1 MLPHSKWIFPIR
13 LVWLCPLPPPCP
25 PLQVALGLLIC
36 IDAGSIYNCD
46 ASTAAVGPACPGGLA
61 HLHRLMS
68 APGFGMAVPTAGQCM
83 CMATISRLD
92 TSICI
97 QVGPRLAMLQWP
109 QPLSLTGSLSQP
121 SIYGLSASLGLK
133 FEILRLSIG
142 FESLELAWLNLELK
156 LASMG
161 HDHELLQ

>member
-1 MLPHSKWIFPIR
+1 MDFPHTIGLALPSA
-13 LVWLCPLPPPCP
+13 PPPAP
-25 PLQVALGLLIC
+25 PLQVAQVALGLLIY

-92 TSICI
+92 TMASICI

-109 QPLSLTGSLSQP
+109 QPLSLTGSLPQP
-121 SIYGLSASLGLK
+121 CIYGLSPSPGLK
-133 FEILRLSIG
+133 LEILRPSMG
-142 FESLELAWLNLELK
+142 FESLELGLK
-156 LASMG
+156 ALS
-161 HDHELLQ
+161 QP

>member
-1 MLPHSKWIFPIR
+1 MDGGITPFLLPHSKWISPIR
-13 LVWLCPLPPPCP
+13 LVWLCPLPPPPAP
-25 PLQVALGLLIC
+25 PFQVALGLLIY
-36 IDAGSIYNCD
+36 IDAGGIYNINCD
-46 ASTAAVGPACPGGLA
+46 ASAAAVGPACPGGLA

-109 QPLSLTGSLSQP
+109 QPLSLTGSLPQP
-121 SIYGLSASLGLK
+121 CIYGLSPSPGLK
-133 FEILRLSIG
+133 LEILRPSMG
-142 FESLELAWLNLELK
+142 FESLELGLEAL
-156 LASMG
+156 S
-161 HDHELLQ
+161 QP